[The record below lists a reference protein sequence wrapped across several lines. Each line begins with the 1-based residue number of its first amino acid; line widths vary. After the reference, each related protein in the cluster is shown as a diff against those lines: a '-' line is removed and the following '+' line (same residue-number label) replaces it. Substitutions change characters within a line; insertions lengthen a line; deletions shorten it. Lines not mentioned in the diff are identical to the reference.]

1 MLIRFCG
8 GRGVSPTWK
17 TGDAKVEAAGV
28 AGGSGIKILFVMMPP
43 VFDPI
48 REPAPV
54 SRVGGDI
61 PTLTRPDASPDQ
73 TYSQLRDLTT
83 MQDQPHFTVF
93 VQMRMCCD
101 FPTR

>member
-28 AGGSGIKILFVMMPP
+28 AGGSGINILFVMMPP

-48 REPAPV
+48 GEPAPV
-54 SRVGGDI
+54 FRVGGDI

-73 TYSQLRDLTT
+73 TVFATAR
-83 MQDQPHFTVF
+83 PHDHAGLAPFHGFRGDVL
-93 VQMRMCCD
+93 
-101 FPTR
+101 

>member
-28 AGGSGIKILFVMMPP
+28 AGGSGINILSVMVPP